1 MDERV
6 GWIRAAAG
14 ERFEDREL
22 SVLRLLGGLEVTNEP
37 LRAAAD
43 VARALEAK
51 TGLTIDPRDVLE
63 SPYSLIGTVPELV
76 AKLRRI
82 RERWGIN
89 SFLVG
94 WMDEPALG
102 AFDPVVEQ
110 LAGT

>member
-1 MDERV
+1 MSAPA
-6 GWIRAAAG
+6 GSANAAG
-14 ERFEDREL
+14 ERFEELEL
-22 SVLRLLGGLEVTNEP
+22 SILRLLGEIAITNEP
-37 LRAAAD
+37 LRVAAE
-43 VARALEAK
+43 VARRYEQQ
-51 TGLTIDPRDVLE
+51 TGLTIDPRDILE

-94 WMDEPALG
+94 GLDKPNLG
-102 AFDPVVEQ
+102 DIAPIVEQ